1 MKTFTF
7 TLDAQQAQM
16 LINIVGSLP
25 THSGAYPLFELLK
38 AQAESQLQDNQGE
51 GHDTH

>member
-1 MKTFTF
+1 
-7 TLDAQQAQM
+7 M
-16 LINIVGSLP
+16 LINIVGGMP

-51 GHDTH
+51 GHGTH

>member
-1 MKTFTF
+1 MKSFTF

-16 LINIVGSLP
+16 LINIVGSMP

-38 AQAESQLQDNQGE
+38 SQAESQLQEHQGE
-51 GHDTH
+51 GHGTN